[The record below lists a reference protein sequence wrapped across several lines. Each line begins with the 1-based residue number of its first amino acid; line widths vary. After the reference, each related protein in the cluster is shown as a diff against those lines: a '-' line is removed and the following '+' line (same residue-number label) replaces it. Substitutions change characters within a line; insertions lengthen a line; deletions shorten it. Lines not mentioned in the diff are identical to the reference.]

1 MTFYKRMATCKR
13 LAAGT
18 VAALLMS
25 GAAQAA
31 GPYAGFSVG
40 YQDIDVGFSESSAE
54 FGDVRVDG
62 LGGSGALFR
71 AVVGYDSMN
80 VAAPY
85 LIGVEA
91 NIAQGGADAQVDAD
105 GLRTTLSAEES
116 YGIAARFG
124 GHVSDE
130 VAAFGLLGYQR
141 TSFEAR
147 TGVFSEDRNFDG
159 LRLGAGADFR
169 VAPQLDLR
177 AQYAR
182 TWYNSRTFNDVK
194 FDPEE
199 STFEVGVIYRF

>member
-1 MTFYKRMATCKR
+1 MHNKGFM
-13 LAAGT
+13 LGAALS
-18 VAALLMS
+18 LLMS

-40 YQDIDVGFSESSAE
+40 HQDIDVDYTPGSSSTE
-54 FGDVRVDG
+54 GI
-62 LGGSGALFR
+62 SGNGTSFR
-71 AVVGYDSMN
+71 AVVGYDSLN
-80 VAAPY
+80 VPAPY

-91 NIAQGGADAQVDAD
+91 NIAQGGAEAKRGTGSDQT
-105 GLRTTLSAEES
+105 RISAEES

-147 TGVFSEDRNFDG
+147 RGMSSDDRSFDG
-159 LRLGAGADFR
+159 LRLGAGVDFE

-182 TWYNSRTFNDVK
+182 AWYNSRTLNDIKV
-194 FDPEE
+194 DPEE
-199 STFEVGVIYRF
+199 STIEAGVIYRF

>member
-1 MTFYKRMATCKR
+1 MRHNKGIM
-13 LAAGT
+13 LG
-18 VAALLMS
+18 AALSLLIS

-40 YQDIDVGFSESSAE
+40 YQDIDVGFSESSDD

-62 LGGSGALFR
+62 LGGSGALLR

-91 NIAQGGADAQVDAD
+91 NLAQGGAKARESA
-105 GLRTTLSAEES
+105 GPLRSTLSAEES

-147 TGVFSEDRNFDG
+147 TGVFSDDANFDG

-182 TWYNSRTFNDVK
+182 TWYNSRTFDGVK
-194 FDPEE
+194 VDPEE
-199 STFEVGVIYRF
+199 STIEAGVIYRF